1 MNVSRIIAGRER
13 WKARAVSRGM
23 RLRRANR
30 RLGTVE
36 RRLRT
41 VSTRLVE
48 IEAEN
53 VALREARDAAARA
66 PVPVSRPPSRNDV
79 RVVVVLVFAIG
90 LIPCNALARCFEV
103 LCRAGWLA
111 VTSIPH
117 PSSVVNWVAR
127 AGLGRLMSVG
137 RVAFP
142 WIAVIDSSI
151 SYGKAKMLVVLRVPL
166 AHFALGKGAVGL
178 ADVECVGL
186 SVRESWTGED
196 VKEQL
201 SRIFDIAG
209 LPAAIVKDQGADL
222 KRGVALLLKERKGIV
237 VIRDVG
243 HVFALLLKHEYEK
256 NPVFVRF
263 LKLID
268 SARARLCHSDLAALR
283 PPKIRAKGRFQGISR
298 VVDWATRMAE
308 LLAGSGRPAR
318 GGLRER
324 LTHAMPKLC
333 AMRFFFTRFSR
344 DCAALNAVMELLKTK
359 GLNQETYKAAVALL
373 APLPARS
380 RMKCAALTWL
390 DETLRMHCRLGIGQ
404 TPLVVSSDVI
414 ESLYG
419 IVKMILERSPAPEF
433 GTLSL
438 ATPLFCGNLTEHV
451 VREALERCP
460 HQRLTE
466 WKSSNLAHTKRRV
479 QSRLLDEVRRKPGPD
494 REPAAS
500 A

>member
-1 MNVSRIIAGRER
+1 MKVARVIASREK
-13 WKARAVSRGM
+13 WKATAIDRGS

-30 RLGTVE
+30 RLGAVE
-36 RRLRT
+36 GRNRSI
-41 VSTRLVE
+41 STRLAQL
-48 IEAEN
+48 EAEN
-53 VALREARDAAARA
+53 AALLQARDAAARA
-66 PVPVSRPPSRNDV
+66 PAPISSPPSRNEV

-142 WIAVIDSSI
+142 WVAIIDSSI
-151 SYGKAKMLVVLRVPL
+151 SYGKAKMLVILRVPL

-186 SVRESWTGED
+186 SVRESWSGED

-201 SRIFDIAG
+201 LRTFDVAG
-209 LPAAIVKDQGADL
+209 LPAAIVKDQGADI
-222 KRGVALLLKERKGIV
+222 KRGVDLLRREQKGIV

-243 HVFALLLKHEYEK
+243 HVFALLLKREYEK

-308 LLAGSGRPAR
+308 LLSGSGRPTK
-318 GGLRER
+318 GSLRER
-324 LTHAMPKLC
+324 LSRAMPKLC

-344 DCAALNAVMELLKTK
+344 DCTALNAVMELLKTQ

-373 APLPARS
+373 EPLPARS
-380 RMKCAALTWL
+380 RMKGAARAWL
-390 DETLRMHCRLGIGQ
+390 DETLRTHCRLGIGQ

-419 IVKMILERSPAPEF
+419 IEKMILERSPAPEF

-451 VREALERCP
+451 VREAMERCP
-460 HQRLTE
+460 HDRLTE
-466 WKSSNLAHTKRRV
+466 WKSANLAHTKRRV
-479 QSRLLDEVRRKPGPD
+479 QSRLLNEVRRKPGQD